1 MIEGFTVKNRH
12 TWRHFRLRV
21 LSRRIGAAPKD
32 DHTERA
38 PYSNLTA
45 DYDEV
50 YGGASY
56 GERKLN
62 YMLEFLCSDKHLA
75 QTQLVAILRF
85 FHWTGRADLY
95 DDLLPDYHFEVR
107 EPAVEFEEDHGVYT
121 ISMVFPASPGIVPNV
136 IRRYTVD
143 DVHYPDVNGD
153 GRVNANDAAMILTA
167 AANIGAKRPSGLTP
181 EQEKLADADMDGR
194 ITAND
199 AALVERFAAACGA
212 RQAENTPE
220 GWAAYLSATIRQEES
235 LY

>member
-1 MIEGFTVKNRH
+1 MIEGFSVQGRH

-21 LSRRIGAAPKD
+21 LERHIGAAPKD

-56 GERKLN
+56 GERQLSYK
-62 YMLEFLCSDKHLA
+62 LEFLCNDKTRA
-75 QTQLVAILRF
+75 QTQLVALMRF

-121 ISMVFPASPGIVPNV
+121 VAMTFPASPGIVPNAV
-136 IRRYTVD
+136 KRYTVD
-143 DVHYPDVNGD
+143 DTHYPDVNGD
-153 GRVNANDAAMILTA
+153 GTVNANDATLIQAA

-181 EQEKLADADMDGR
+181 EQEILADADMDGR

-199 AALVERFAAACGA
+199 AALVLRYVAACGA
-212 RQAENTPE
+212 KRADNSPE
-220 GWAAYLSATIRQEES
+220 GWAAYLSRTIKQEGS
-235 LY
+235 VY